1 MFGIASIVAF
11 AIAFALYAVHSANPA
26 PWDPRGFALLGL
38 TLLAVHVT
46 ARSGP
51 PWHRP

>member
-11 AIAFALYAVHSANPA
+11 AIAFVLYAVHSASHT
-26 PWDPRGFALLGL
+26 PWDSHGFALLGL
-38 TLLAVHVT
+38 TLLAVHAT
-46 ARSGP
+46 IRSGP